1 MKKAL
6 IRILA
11 LVMVM
16 GFVGCSF
23 TPAPDETNSS
33 KATETTPVETESQTP
48 EPTSE
53 LIVESTPEP
62 TPEPSE
68 ELPMGETITVDN
80 VAEITVDAAKY
91 QDKIEYGYRT
101 YATDKNDGDINLVV
115 YVRYKNL
122 GTETIEDFGMEIKG
136 IRFYDLVYNGKYHY
150 PAEYWIA
157 NDIAPLS
164 TGLIFY
170 YYVIPKEVE
179 IAEGPLVAAIEINGK
194 GYILTIR

>member
-6 IRILA
+6 IGILA

-23 TPAPDETNSS
+23 TPVSEETNSS
-33 KATETTPVETESQTP
+33 KATETTPVETERQTP

-53 LIVESTPEP
+53 LTVESTPEP

-80 VAEITVDAAKY
+80 VAEIIVDAAKY
-91 QDKIEYGYRT
+91 QDSIEYGYRT
-101 YATDKNDGDINLVV
+101 YATNKNDGDINLVV
-115 YVRYKNL
+115 YVKYKNL
-122 GTETIEDFGMEIKG
+122 GSETIEDFGMEIEG
-136 IRFYDLVYNGKYHY
+136 IKFNDLVYDGKYRY
-150 PAEYWIA
+150 PAKFWIA

-170 YYVIPKEVE
+170 YYIIPKEVE
-179 IAEGPLVAAIEINGK
+179 IAKEPLVATVEINDK
-194 GYILTIR
+194 EYILTVR